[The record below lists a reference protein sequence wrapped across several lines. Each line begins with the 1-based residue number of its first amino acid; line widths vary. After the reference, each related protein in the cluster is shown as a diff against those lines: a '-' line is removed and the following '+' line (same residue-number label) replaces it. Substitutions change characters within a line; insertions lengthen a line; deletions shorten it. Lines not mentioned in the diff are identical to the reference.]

1 MVQPCAHYPAA
12 EARFP
17 AWTPDQEEAAAAAQE
32 EAAAAGLEEA
42 AAAAL
47 ELASAAVL
55 ELEETALRMLGLG
68 S

>member
-17 AWTPDQEEAAAAAQE
+17 AWTPDQE

>member
-17 AWTPDQEEAAAAAQE
+17 AWTPDQEEAAV
-32 EAAAAGLEEA
+32 
-42 AAAAL
+42 AAL
-47 ELASAAVL
+47 ELASVAAL